1 MPRSIP
7 HSDKIGDQ
15 LLEAISQ
22 PDPVLVVARR
32 TVLRGISIE
41 QAKRCI
47 HAWEGKRQNAKFPS
61 HVIKHFEDCMRDA
74 KREAVRWW
82 DNLEKRMSQG

>member
-15 LLEAISQ
+15 LLDAISQ
-22 PDPVLVVARR
+22 PDPVMVVARR

-41 QAKRCI
+41 KAIRCI
-47 HAWEGKRQNAKFPS
+47 HAWEGKRQNAKFPL
-61 HVIKHFEDCMRDA
+61 HVIRHFEQCMRDA
-74 KREAVRWW
+74 EREAVRWW
-82 DNLEKRMSQG
+82 KDTRTRILRG